1 MLNFFQ
7 YFSDLQSIKIEHI
20 KRMIKFN
27 ESCSI
32 FCCRSFNFI
41 VFFNYLYRK
50 PILFRI
56 FCGMTGTFYYYNP
69 FLAVSNLYPQ
79 KTSENLCFSSV
90 FRGYKM
96 GTMARNGLNEIL
108 FRGVSQ

>member
-1 MLNFFQ
+1 MLTFFQ
-7 YFSDLQSIKIEHI
+7 YFSDLQSINIEHI
-20 KRMIKFN
+20 KRID

-32 FCCRSFNFI
+32 FCYRNFNFI

-50 PILFRI
+50 PVLFRI

-79 KTSENLCFSSV
+79 KTSENLCLSGV

-96 GTMARNGLNEIL
+96 GTMARNGLNEIV